1 MELYHSFAWGLDGSW
16 LSESRQSAPPALL
29 IEKLVNCCT
38 EKVRSFS
45 AAVVSHLGLN
55 LDV

>member
-1 MELYHSFAWGLDGSW
+1 M
-16 LSESRQSAPPALL
+16 
-29 IEKLVNCCT
+29 KCCT

-55 LDV
+55 LDVKEADRRVLIIYGSGTDFTSF